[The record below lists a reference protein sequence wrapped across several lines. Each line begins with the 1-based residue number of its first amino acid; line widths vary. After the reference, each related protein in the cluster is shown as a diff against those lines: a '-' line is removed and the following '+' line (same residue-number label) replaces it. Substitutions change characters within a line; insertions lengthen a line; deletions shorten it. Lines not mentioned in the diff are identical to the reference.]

1 MTVWQIRQTTGTRKA
16 PLSAKDGYCPVCW
29 EQRNLGCS
37 RPHRTV
43 QECPSCQLIPGMW
56 HLWNCLC
63 QDFLLWHLWFLRL
76 PHHRKRQIRCS
87 SPQGFLYPAT
97 LMSSLDTETRWKGL
111 NVSLARWVDG
121 ISLISFDSDTYK
133 STDPITSS
141 ANRLQS
147 NTLLLWNI
155 LCDEN
160 RKDR

>member
-1 MTVWQIRQTTGTRKA
+1 MRIKRA
-16 PLSAKDGYCPVCW
+16 PLSVKDGYCPICW
-29 EQRNLGCS
+29 EQRTLGCS
-37 RPHRTV
+37 RPHRTI

-76 PHHRKRQIRCS
+76 PHHRKPQIRCS
-87 SPQGFLYPAT
+87 TPQGFLYPAT
-97 LMSSLDTETRWKGL
+97 LKSSLDTETRWKGL

-121 ISLISFDSDTYK
+121 ISLICFDSDTYK

-160 RKDR
+160 RRISNGGL